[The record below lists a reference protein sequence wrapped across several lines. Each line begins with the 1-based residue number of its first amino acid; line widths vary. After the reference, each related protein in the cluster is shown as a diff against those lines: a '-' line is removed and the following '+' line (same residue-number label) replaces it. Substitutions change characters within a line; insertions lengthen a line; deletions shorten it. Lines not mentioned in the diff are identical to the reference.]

1 MIDLYTAATPNG
13 WKISIML
20 EECRLPYTVHPID
33 LMANEQKSPVFLAM
47 NPNGRIPVI
56 VDREN
61 DGFTLFES
69 GAILLYLAEKA
80 GKFLSDDRNTR
91 ALQIQWLMFQMGG
104 LGPMMGQANVFFRYM
119 EERIPTAINR
129 YQSESRRLLE
139 VLDTRL
145 AESEYLAGDYS
156 VADIANWTWAR
167 GYLWPG
173 LSIDGLDNLQRWLSA
188 IEERPA
194 VQKGVSIPTR
204 DNYDMATGVSGDPDE
219 FAREA
224 RSLVNTGKRE

>member
-1 MIDLYTAATPNG
+1 MIELHTAATPNG

-20 EECRLPYTVHPID
+20 EECGLPYKVHPVD
-33 LMANEQKSPVFLAM
+33 LTANEQKSPEFLAM

-61 DGFTLFES
+61 NSLTLFES
-69 GAILLYLAEKA
+69 GAILIYLAEKS
-80 GKFLSDDRNTR
+80 GKLLSGDETTR
-91 ALQIQWLMFQMGG
+91 LLQIQWLMFQMGG

-119 EERIPTAINR
+119 EERIPTAIDR
-129 YQSESRRLLE
+129 YQSESHRLLE
-139 VLDTRL
+139 VLNTRL

-156 VADIANWTWAR
+156 IADIANWTWAR

-173 LSIDGLDNLQRWLSA
+173 LSIDGLDNLQRWLST
-188 IEERPA
+188 IEQRPA

-204 DNYDMATGVSGDPDE
+204 DIYDMAVGAAGDPEE
-219 FAREA
+219 FAREV
-224 RSLVNTGKRE
+224 RSIINTGSRD